1 MSIDLVV
8 RARQARDLTTARLR
22 TSLASIGQEAG
33 LRLSLVGD
41 AVGIRV
47 TLALAPD
54 HAGAFEVLVA
64 RVGARLTL
72 TTREPQV
79 PVALWLAHRL
89 AAQVRG
95 TVFDPQRG
103 QDSTDSPALDVVK
116 ALVAA
121 HEREVPAR
129 GAAPEGEALGY
140 DAEDLEILLAALV
153 DAEAIDVEDTSDTR
167 LSTLVPLLGD
177 PVVLYQAMLDHPAV
191 DEVFIEDTAFYE
203 AWKRLMA

>member
-1 MSIDLVV
+1 MSTDLVV

-22 TSLASIGQEAG
+22 TLLSSIGQEAG
-33 LRLSLVGD
+33 LRLSLVGE

-54 HAGAFEVLVA
+54 HADAFELLLA

-72 TTREPQV
+72 TTRDPRV

-103 QDSTDSPALDVVK
+103 EDSTESPALEAVK
-116 ALVAA
+116 AIVAA
-121 HEREVPAR
+121 HEREVPQHSK
-129 GAAPEGEALGY
+129 APAGEGVGY

-153 DAEAIDVEDTSDTR
+153 DAEAIDVQDTSDAR

-177 PVVLYQAMLDHPAV
+177 PVVLYQALLDHPAV